1 MRILY
6 VASEAV
12 PFAKTGGLADVVGSL
27 PKSIKELGHEAVV
40 IIPRY
45 RGIRVKEP
53 PLSSL
58 TIPLGGVWR
67 FCSVCEADKATE
79 VRFFLVDYPDYFDR
93 EHLYQTSNQD
103 YPDNSE
109 RFAFLSIATLEFAK
123 RAPKPPDIIHCND
136 WQSSLVPVYLKTLY
150 RNDPFFRKTKTLL
163 TIHNLAFQGIF
174 ARSVLSRISLPEELF
189 HPERM
194 EFYGSVNFLKGG
206 ILFADKLST
215 VSLKYS
221 QEIRTHEFGSGLEGV
236 LLRRAE
242 DLTGILNG
250 VDYSDWN
257 PATDPW
263 LVSHYTADDLEGKKA
278 CKGDLLKEFQIQDS
292 LARPLIGIVSRLVD
306 QKGFDLLYE
315 VAAAIVEEG
324 ASLVVL
330 GTGEEKYCRFFLELQ
345 RKYPHHVGAK
355 IAYDER
361 LAHKIEGGADI
372 FLMPSRFEP
381 CGLNQIY
388 SLKYGTVPVVRATGG
403 LDDTIIDYSQLP
415 EEGNG
420 FKFTTYSPEELV
432 DTVRRALRVYQD
444 RHRWKALMRRGMT
457 QDFSWRRSAERYLD
471 LYQSLTL
478 N

>member
-40 IIPRY
+40 MIPRY
-45 RGIRVKEP
+45 RGIKVKEP
-53 PLSSL
+53 LLSSL

-67 FCSVCEADKATE
+67 FCSVSESEKPTE
-79 VRFFLVDYPDYFDR
+79 VRFFLLDYPNYFDR
-93 EHLYQTSNQD
+93 ENLYQTSNQD
-103 YPDNSE
+103 YPDNPE
-109 RFAFLSIATLEFAK
+109 RFAFLSLAALEFAK
-123 RAPKPPDIIHCND
+123 RAPKPPDVIHCND

-150 RNDPFFRKTKTLL
+150 REDPFFRKTKTLL

-174 ARSVLSRISLPEELF
+174 SRSVLSRVSLPEELF
-189 HPERM
+189 NPEQM
-194 EFYGSVNFLKGG
+194 EFYGNVNFLKGG

-221 QEIRTHEFGSGLEGV
+221 QEILSPELGSGLEGV
-236 LLRRAE
+236 LLKRAG

-250 VDYSDWN
+250 VDYSQWD
-257 PATDPW
+257 PASDPW
-263 LVSHYTADDLEGKKA
+263 LSTPYSADDLDGKKA
-278 CKGDLLKEFQIQDS
+278 CKADLLREFQIQDS
-292 LARPLIGIVSRLVD
+292 LERPLIGIVSRLAD

-315 VAAAIVEEG
+315 VADAIVEEG

-345 RKYPHHVGAK
+345 EKYPLYVGAK
-355 IAYDER
+355 ITYDEG

-388 SLKYGTVPVVRATGG
+388 SLRYGTVPVVRATGG
-403 LDDTIIDYSQLP
+403 LDDTIQDYSQS
-415 EEGNG
+415 EEANG
-420 FKFTTYSPEELV
+420 FKFSTYSPEELL
-432 DTVRRALRVYQD
+432 DAVRRALQVYQN
-444 RHRWKALMRRGMT
+444 RERWKALMRKGMG

-471 LYQSLTL
+471 LYQSLL